1 MICSCSLMVCIK
13 WAYQYG
19 WPTGNIQGSYF
30 GCWSLIRYTVK
41 IFFEES
47 SLGKNKSD
55 HWKCF
60 HWRFNYNIIGEN
72 SRKVPKQ
79 KNASSHIFL
88 RGSFVGKIVYSVK
101 DQAAHTTMGSFVRPA
116 HCLVIEPIAFCELMV
131 VILFHKFTIITK
143 VSLPLTAFPAFFS
156 GVVCPSHLPCGRP
169 PHHLPPAG
177 RSDHLPQVP
186 PSTQVSLPG
195 HH

>member
-1 MICSCSLMVCIK
+1 MFSCK
-13 WAYQYG
+13 A
-19 WPTGNIQGSYF
+19 
-30 GCWSLIRYTVK
+30 
-41 IFFEES
+41 
-47 SLGKNKSD
+47 
-55 HWKCF
+55 

-72 SRKVPKQ
+72 SVKYQKRAQ

-101 DQAAHTTMGSFVRPA
+101 DQAAHTTMGSFGRPA

-131 VILFHKFTIITK
+131 VILFHKITIITK
-143 VSLPLTAFPAFFS
+143 VSLPLMAFPAFFS
-156 GVVCPSHLPCGRP
+156 DIVCPAHLPCGRP

-177 RSDHLPQVP
+177 RPDHLPHVP
-186 PSTQVSLPG
+186 PSSQVCLPG

>member
-1 MICSCSLMVCIK
+1 MFSCK
-13 WAYQYG
+13 A
-19 WPTGNIQGSYF
+19 
-30 GCWSLIRYTVK
+30 
-41 IFFEES
+41 
-47 SLGKNKSD
+47 
-55 HWKCF
+55 

-72 SRKVPKQ
+72 SLKYQ
-79 KNASSHIFL
+79 KRAEKCIIPHIFETIST

-101 DQAAHTTMGSFVRPA
+101 DQAAHTTMGSFLRPA

-143 VSLPLTAFPAFFS
+143 VSLPLMAFPAFFS

-177 RSDHLPQVP
+177 RAAAHPHGP
-186 PSTQVSLPG
+186 PSSQVSLPLPG